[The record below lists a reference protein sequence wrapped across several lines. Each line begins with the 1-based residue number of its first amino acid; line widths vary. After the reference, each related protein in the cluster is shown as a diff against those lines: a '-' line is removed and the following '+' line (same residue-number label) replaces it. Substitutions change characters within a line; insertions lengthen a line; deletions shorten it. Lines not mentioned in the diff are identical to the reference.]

1 MSAARYK
8 LEAEKETYGF
18 KSRNS
23 PPQINDLIPFEEGM
37 AKLIQNIKFK
47 DTKCSFQSQLNNDIK
62 NKIKK
67 PNTLLIPADKT
78 TNFYEMNF
86 YEMNPNSYNKLI
98 PENVT
103 KTYKKAG
110 DKLVGK
116 LDEQSAKTDIQ
127 RPSNVP
133 PN

>member
-1 MSAARYK
+1 
-8 LEAEKETYGF
+8 
-18 KSRNS
+18 
-23 PPQINDLIPFEEGM
+23 
-37 AKLIQNIKFK
+37 
-47 DTKCSFQSQLNNDIK
+47 
-62 NKIKK
+62 
-67 PNTLLIPADKT
+67 
-78 TNFYEMNF
+78 MNF